1 MSKKMT
7 SKKPQFG
14 HNRSHALN
22 ATAKKWRLNL
32 QKITLADGRKV
43 KLTAREIKNLKKAE
57 KN

>member
-1 MSKKMT
+1 MAKRIT
-7 SKKPQFG
+7 NKKPQFG

-32 QKITLADGRKV
+32 QKIRLADGRTV
-43 KLTAREIKNLKKAE
+43 KLTAREIKNLKKAK